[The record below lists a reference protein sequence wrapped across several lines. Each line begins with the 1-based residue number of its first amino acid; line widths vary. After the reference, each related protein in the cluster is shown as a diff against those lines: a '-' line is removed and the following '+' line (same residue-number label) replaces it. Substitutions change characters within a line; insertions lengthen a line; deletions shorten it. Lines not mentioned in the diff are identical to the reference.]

1 MRFEE
6 INNVKPA
13 IVFYNDSVHRFPDFT
28 QKDIE
33 NIKSAVAA
41 QYKSAVERV
50 RMLQLEFPYSFNGYI
65 LQNDIVY
72 KVFSTN
78 TMVEK
83 ITGTEAKEIKRQI
96 KKIVDANITA
106 EELLK

>member
-6 INNVKPA
+6 ITNVKPA

-33 NIKSAVAA
+33 NIKAAVAE
-41 QYKSAVERV
+41 QYKSAVERI
-50 RMLQLEFPYSFNGYI
+50 RKLQMEFPVSFNGYI

-72 KVFSTN
+72 KVYSAN
-78 TMVEK
+78 TVIEK
-83 ITGTEAKEIKRQI
+83 ITGAEAKEIKRLT
-96 KKIVDANITA
+96 KKIIDADKFIRT
-106 EELLK
+106 LPV